1 MPSRVV
7 GGAGQGGHAGGM
19 ITLRYL
25 AERPDL
31 APEVAQWLYRE
42 WGHRYPGRTP
52 EMAVDL
58 FLRRANISRLPC
70 AWLALHEGR
79 PVATASL
86 VETEV
91 PTDEIGPW
99 VASVY
104 VDDAFRGQGL
114 AQRLMAAIEAAA
126 PYFGAKRLLL
136 SAAVPAL
143 YSKLGYRPTGATK
156 NGEPVMQKGLAP
168 S

>member
-1 MPSRVV
+1 
-7 GGAGQGGHAGGM
+7 M

-31 APEVAQWLYRE
+31 APEPAGWLYRE
-42 WGHRYPGRTP
+42 WGYRYPGRTP
-52 EMAVDL
+52 GMAVEL
-58 FLRRANISRLPC
+58 FLRRANISQLPC
-70 AWLALHEGR
+70 AWLALHDGR

-104 VDDAFRGQGL
+104 VDEAWRGQGL
-114 AQRLMAAIEAAA
+114 ALRLMHAIEATA
-126 PYFGAKRLLL
+126 PYLGARRLLL
-136 SAAVPAL
+136 SAAAPAL
-143 YSKLGYRPTGATK
+143 YLKLGYRPTGATK
-156 NGEPVMQKGLAP
+156 NGEPVMQKVLAP
-168 S
+168 G